1 MNRLLAPLLAATAAW
16 SGMGIADDNLSDQSV
31 NFEVLWLKPAGTIS
45 TTEDL
50 VGLDRALGLGADV
63 GLALDLSITPEWD
76 WAHGF
81 DLRAGFISTD
91 FQRAIRSHNDYTL
104 LGVDVSSGASMVM
117 SDWQVRQFD
126 LMAVKGYE
134 GISFESVWELGFGAR
149 MIDSRFHIRETGS
162 QASPQS
168 GEARLLDYRPVF
180 LLGLEVP
187 TTASSRFGFEATSF
201 PFGSSKHI
209 DASMWME
216 FDDPDSDLRL
226 RLGVRYL
233 GYQYDNESNMA
244 YDTEAAGFTIGL
256 AHDLGTIP
264 WPVRSDDDADGVRN
278 AADRCPNSAAGTS
291 VDTFGCEPDQD
302 QDGVPNEV
310 DACPTTAPG
319 VAVDETGCLLDSDR
333 DGVGDAQDQCP
344 ETPAGE
350 PVEANGCSF
359 DEDGDGVTDA
369 LDECPATPP
378 GVVVDAKGCGADGDA
393 DGVADGFDQCPDT
406 LEGLPVNAEG
416 CAIEAAPVAD
426 CGVGGLDCAGV
437 GDAVLLPSVQF
448 ASGRAVLTD
457 GARETLDQVAT
468 TLQRRPNMMVEVQ
481 GHTDSVGAAQD
492 NLRLSEMR
500 AQSVVDYLISV
511 GVSAGRMSPVGYGDA
526 KPTASN
532 DTASGRAQNR
542 RVVLVVTDA

>member
-1 MNRLLAPLLAATAAW
+1 MKRLLAPLLAVTAAW
-16 SGMGIADDNLSDQSV
+16 SGMGIAGDTLSDQSV

-63 GLALDLSITPEWD
+63 GLAVDASFTPEWD

-104 LGVDVSSGASMVM
+104 LGVDVSSGTSMVM

-126 LMAVKGYE
+126 LTAVKAYE

-162 QASPQS
+162 QAAAQS
-168 GEARLLDYRPVF
+168 GSTRLLDYRPVL

-187 TTASSRFGFEATSF
+187 TTTSSRFGFEATSF
-201 PFGSSKHI
+201 PFGSSKHV

-233 GYQYDNESNMA
+233 GYQYDNESNVA
-244 YDTEAAGFTIGL
+244 YDTEAAGFTLGLSHDIG
-256 AHDLGTIP
+256 AIP
-264 WPVRSDDDADGVRN
+264 WPVRADDDADGVSN
-278 AADRCPNSAAGTS
+278 AADRCPDSAAGAS
-291 VDTFGCEPDQD
+291 VDGFGCEPDQD
-302 QDGVPNEV
+302 QDGVPNET

-319 VAVDETGCLLDSDR
+319 VAVDETGCMLDSDA
-333 DGVGDAQDQCP
+333 DGVGDGRDQCP
-344 ETPAGE
+344 DTPAGE

-369 LDECPATPP
+369 IDECPATPP
-378 GVVVDAKGCGADGDA
+378 GVVVDAKGCGADSDA

-416 CAIEAAPVAD
+416 CAIDAAPVAD

-437 GDAVLLPSVQF
+437 GDAVLLPTVQF
-448 ASGRAVLTD
+448 ATGRAVLTE
-457 GARETLDQVAT
+457 GARETLDQVAL
-468 TLQRRPNMMVEVQ
+468 TLQRRPDLAVEVQ
-481 GHTDSVGAAQD
+481 GHTDSVGAADD
-492 NLRLSEMR
+492 NQRLSEMR

-511 GVSAGRMSPVGYGDA
+511 GVSAGRMSPVGYGDTD
-526 KPTASN
+526 PMASN
-532 DTASGRAQNR
+532 ETASGRAQNR